1 MYKVHHSRLLRFT
14 GDDLPYWESQAEQ
27 QWGASVIESIF
38 DELKKRDNV
47 SWNIAQLTFMASLRI
62 LKRADMGQMLSATD
76 EQTKAELYFE
86 PVSEPSDQERAD
98 LAKCGMDNIVTAYNA
113 GLISQRTALR
123 EMKQQSS
130 RTGTWTNIT
139 DAEIMNASDEIEP
152 QGEMGGFPGMGGEED
167 GAGGPDLPHAGCG
180 EEVGDK
186 PPRHPESRH
195 RLQRRRTTASIFTI
209 PPAMTWMRMGTITIH
224 RTAASP
230 RRELAVARSL

>member
-14 GDDLPYWESQAEQ
+14 GDDLLYWESQAEQ

-38 DELKKRDNV
+38 DELKKHDNV

-62 LKRADMGQMLSATD
+62 LKMPDMGQALSAAD
-76 EQTKAELYFE
+76 EQTKAELYFK

-98 LAKCGMDNIVTAYNA
+98 LAKCGTDNIVTAYNV

-139 DAEIMNASDEIEP
+139 DEEIMNASDEIEP
-152 QGEMGGFPGMGGEED
+152 QGEMGGFPGMEGEED
-167 GAGGPDLPHAGCG
+167 GAGGPDLGQTGRG
-180 EEVGDK
+180 EEGDK
-186 PPRHPESRH
+186 PPEAPGKPPQAPRSVGDSDWAEDKHPWDEGGRFTSGGV
-195 RLQRRRTTASIFTI
+195 RLDHVNTKRK
-209 PPAMTWMRMGTITIH
+209 
-224 RTAASP
+224 
-230 RRELAVARSL
+230 L